1 MKRIVL
7 TFGLISGAVL
17 TAMMVATMPFHEQIG
32 FDRSLIVGYTTMV
45 LAFLLVFFG
54 IRSYRE
60 TIGNGQISFLRA
72 VGVGLLIMTIA
83 TICYVVAWE
92 IIYFN
97 FMPDYLDKYAA
108 YAVDQMRASGKSP
121 EQIQQEIESMNNMMR
136 LYKSNI
142 FFNLAITFSEPLPVG
157 VPMTIISALILRKR
171 KRENRDLQ
179 DYQDGVKGNP
189 VNLGNPV

>member
-7 TFGLISGAVL
+7 TFGLISGAILV
-17 TAMMVATMPFHEQIG
+17 AMMAATMPFHEQIG
-32 FDRSLIVGYTTMV
+32 PDRALIVGYTTMV

-83 TICYVVAWE
+83 AVCYVLAWE

-108 YAVDQMRASGKSP
+108 HAIEQLRASGKP
-121 EQIQQEIESMNNMMR
+121 PQEIESEIANMKSMMD

-157 VPMTIISALILRKR
+157 IPMTILSALILRKR
-171 KRENRDLQ
+171 RRDNRDLQ